1 MIRPSRQSNRV
12 QATLQRTV
20 IGPLSADEGNTEIRC
35 AFALRNPN
43 HYFAISG
50 NNLVTAQ
57 SGGWLRANTRSN
69 ALAMSATP
77 TVWTMAALAPPSPSA
92 ITLTPAS
99 VTVANVDDQQHRFL
113 RHLGARYRNGASAHL
128 SRRRATD
135 NRHYCLSRRTIIVH
149 EFFNMNKKLFLAV
162 PPMPCPAYRTNLGL
176 GRSFGSDDLKRHP
189 VKPYLLRR
197 RPAEVIGALSTT
209 LSSAH

>member
-1 MIRPSRQSNRV
+1 MTRPSRQSNRA

-20 IGPLSADEGNTEIRC
+20 IGPLSADEGNTEIPC
-35 AFALRNPN
+35 AFTLLRNPN

-57 SGGWLRANTRSN
+57 SGGWLRVNTRSN

-77 TVWTMAALAPPSPSA
+77 TVWTMAALAPPLPSA

-113 RHLGARYRNGASAHL
+113 RHLGLDIVTARALTSADDGPQLTVITASQGGQSL
-128 SRRRATD
+128 SMSFQSRCQTIPSQAAPCRSHWSFVD
-135 NRHYCLSRRTIIVH
+135 N
-149 EFFNMNKKLFLAV
+149 
-162 PPMPCPAYRTNLGL
+162 
-176 GRSFGSDDLKRHP
+176 
-189 VKPYLLRR
+189 
-197 RPAEVIGALSTT
+197 AE
-209 LSSAH
+209 LSSLKGVCEGIDP